1 MVDASYIMVTTL
13 APAGQLAAS
22 CTTQWDT
29 IRRTKRHVFK
39 RLPCPPPPT
48 VDTDPICWR
57 MPRVSS
63 LPTMFRIL
71 RRPFRLPHGKTA
83 P

>member
-1 MVDASYIMVTTL
+1 MLDASRIMVTTL

-39 RLPCPPPPT
+39 RLPCRDGGGLA
-48 VDTDPICWR
+48 DT
-57 MPRVSS
+57 
-63 LPTMFRIL
+63 
-71 RRPFRLPHGKTA
+71 GQ
-83 P
+83 